1 MEKNVYFY
9 ILILN
14 ANLEP
19 VALDKIA
26 HISIQKEKVLESW
39 ELEKTIK
46 WAIFSLCKP

>member
-14 ANLEP
+14 ANLEF
-19 VALDKIA
+19 VLDKTA
-26 HISIQKEKVLESW
+26 LISIQKEKVLESW